1 MAPPGA
7 DVMPRRNAL
16 LLLGIVGS
24 LMGLAACQ
32 SGAPLREREAA
43 RPVDAAMPSLA
54 EARPVAGS
62 SSASA
67 PDASAGPRV
76 ARRVAVSGLSFG
88 QPIAKEVPDAVHP
101 KGTIVALAWGMGG
114 SDRAGLVEIDVS
126 TGNELRRSAFTVN
139 GGAYVSREGDAIH
152 VASVSDGALLWVTT
166 DLALNETRRVS
177 TKKGAFTGSDLDLL
191 AFEVIDR
198 KAFVVNG
205 SHGAAVEVFDA
216 AGKRL
221 ARHDCNAG
229 VGTLRHLTIERAGAL
244 AVVGGLVSA
253 EGAVA
258 CAVRVDGGGVPLRRT
273 HSAVASFFT
282 HDGKAYVQDPEQTR
296 RLDSALAATG
306 PAIADPRSCDDPRSP
321 CGPSRC
327 ESGVSGDA
335 ALEMFMM
342 SDVLVLRTV
351 GCCGGPPGGLFFCDH
366 PLKGN

>member
-1 MAPPGA
+1 MTT
-7 DVMPRRNAL
+7 RKTL
-16 LLLGIVGS
+16 CLLGVVGS
-24 LMGLAACQ
+24 LIGAEACQ

-43 RPVDAAMPSLA
+43 RPVDPATPPRG
-54 EARPVAGS
+54 EARPVPSS
-62 SSASA
+62 SSAGA
-67 PDASAGPRV
+67 PDASTGTRV
-76 ARRVAVSGLSFG
+76 ARRVAVAGLSFG
-88 QPIAKEVPDAVHP
+88 QPIAQAQPDPVHP

-114 SDRAGLVEIDVS
+114 SERAGLIEIDVS

-152 VASVSDGALLWVTT
+152 VAAVADGALLWVTT

-177 TKKGAFTGSDLDLL
+177 TKKGASTGGGLELL
-191 AFEVIDR
+191 GFAVIEG
-198 KAFVVNG
+198 KAFVVNA

-221 ARHDCNAG
+221 ARHDCNAD

-244 AVVGGLVSA
+244 AVVSGLVST

-258 CAVRVDGGGVPLRRT
+258 CAVRVDGGGAPLRRT

-282 HDGKAYVQDPEQTR
+282 HDGKVYVQDPEQTR
-296 RLDSALAATG
+296 RLDSALTATG
-306 PAIADPRSCDDPRSP
+306 PAIADPRSCDDPRSA

-335 ALEMFMM
+335 ALQMFMM

-366 PLKGN
+366 PLKDK